1 MQAVGAAVG
10 AAEALLEFAGG
21 HSALGV
27 ECAALG
33 HPHLG
38 KADHHSAKEAQDKG
52 CLGIAHSAVI
62 LAQGHIQGVM
72 QCALNDPVTAFEL
85 EEARRIHRFQRET
98 ADQVNRFGG

>member
-1 MQAVGAAVG
+1 MQAVGTTIG

-72 QCALNDPVTAFEL
+72 EGALNDPVTAFEL

>member
-1 MQAVGAAVG
+1 MGEHQGLQAVAATVG
-10 AAEALLEFAGG
+10 TPEALLELAGG
-21 HSALGV
+21 HAALGV
-27 ECAALG
+27 ELAALG

-38 KADHHSAKEAQDKG
+38 KADHHAAKEAQDKS

-85 EEARRIHRFQRET
+85 EEARRIHRFERE
-98 ADQVNRFGG
+98 AAN